1 MNAMKIDK
9 TYEKFS
15 VRDFILLWSAM
26 FIIFVILQFLIYFL
40 LLGKSVRENLVSF
53 WIHPLMYPT
62 IFALG
67 LSYHNKNGTMTIS
80 EMEDPRRILS
90 GIGQVMD
97 KWGFKETR
105 KENERTVYDKKTK
118 WGRFWNYIFK
128 ECLEVIHE
136 GDQIVLKG
144 KRNTFFRLEYKLK
157 KM

>member
-1 MNAMKIDK
+1 MKIEK

-26 FIIFVILQFLIYFL
+26 FTIFVILQFLIYFY
-40 LLGKSVRENLVSF
+40 LLGKSVRENMVSF

-67 LSYHNKNGTMTIS
+67 SSYINKNGIMTIS
-80 EMEDPRRILS
+80 DLDNPQKILS

-105 KENERTVYDKKTK
+105 KDTERTIYDKKTK
-118 WGRFWNYIFK
+118 WGRFWNFIFK
-128 ECLEVIHE
+128 EGLEINQE
-136 GDQIVLKG
+136 GDQLILKG
-144 KRNTFFRLEYKLK
+144 KRNTFLQLEYKLK